1 MAAETLTRL
10 DRMESFISAMASPRL
25 NKKEAMK
32 FMGYGRERFDLL
44 MKMNKIPHH
53 TDAFGKV
60 FFLKDELL
68 ETLRRN

>member
-1 MAAETLTRL
+1 MTAEILTQLSRI
-10 DRMESFISAMASPRL
+10 ESVMSSIASPRL

-44 MKMNKIPHH
+44 MKMGKIPHH
-53 TDAFGKV
+53 TDAFGKT

-68 ETLRRN
+68 ESLRRN